1 MIKMIDVKKL
11 HPHHQNP
18 RKDLGDLTELAESI
32 KTNGILQNLTVVPW
46 FSSITGVGCDD
57 PKQQEE
63 MGYKVVIGHRRL
75 AAAKLAGLEVV
86 PCVISD
92 MDRKTQLGTMLLEN
106 IQRNDLTVYE
116 QAQGFQ
122 MMLDL
127 GETVG
132 DISKTTGFS
141 ETTVR
146 RRVNLLKLD
155 QEKFKASADRGASL
169 MDYAD
174 LEKIEDI
181 DLRNS
186 VLEKIGTPNFKY
198 ELKSA
203 IEKEAN
209 AKLMESMIKQ
219 LEGFATQIDNSS
231 GLQYAKTYYPS
242 RDPIIEKPADADE
255 EFYFFIVSNN
265 YGWITLYKKHFES
278 DTDEE
283 KEKRQAERQRQE
295 ECRAALEEISK
306 RTYQLRRDFIRE
318 FSNTKAIK
326 HIDILI
332 EYSIRAM
339 LEDYASVDFDDFAE
353 FFGLNAELN
362 AEGDE
367 ELTFEDIS
375 EHVLAQPALHLLI
388 AIYLTFDSERQS
400 YYGWRNQYE
409 DNETLN
415 QCYDLLEKLG
425 YQMSDEELAMK
436 NGTHELFMEVS

>member
-1 MIKMIDVKKL
+1 MIKMIDIKKI
-11 HPHHQNP
+11 HPHYQNP
-18 RKDLGDLTELAESI
+18 RSNLGDLLELAESI
-32 KTNGILQNLTVVPW
+32 KKNGVLQNLTVVPW
-46 FSSITGVGCDD
+46 FSSITGVGADD
-57 PKQQEE
+57 PKQQEK
-63 MGYKVVIGHRRL
+63 MGYVVVIGHRRL
-75 AAAKLAGLEVV
+75 AAAKLAGLKEV

-106 IQRNDLTVYE
+106 MQRNDLTVYE

-122 MMLDL
+122 MMMDL
-127 GETVG
+127 GETVSN
-132 DISKTTGFS
+132 ISETTGFS

-155 QEKFKASADRGASL
+155 KEKFKAAADRGASI

-174 LEKIEDI
+174 LEKIENI
-181 DLRNS
+181 KLRNS
-186 VLEKIGTPNFKY
+186 VLEKIGTPNFRY

-209 AKLMESMIKQ
+209 ARLMEPMIEQ
-219 LEGFATQIDNSS
+219 LGKFAIKTDNGN
-231 GLQYAKTYYPS
+231 GLQYIASYYPS
-242 RDPIIEKPADADE
+242 SNPIIERPVDVDKE
-255 EFYFFIVSNN
+255 IYYFVVSN
-265 YGWITLYKKHFES
+265 YGYVTLYKKRSES
-278 DTDEE
+278 DTNAV
-283 KEKRQAERQRQE
+283 KEKLLEERKRQE

-306 RTYQLRRDFIRE
+306 RAYRLRYDFIRE

-353 FFGLNAELN
+353 FLGRNV
-362 AEGDE
+362 EGE
-367 ELTFEDIS
+367 EVLTFEDIS

-388 AIYLTFDSERQS
+388 AIYLTFDSKIQS

-409 DNETLN
+409 ENETLN

-436 NGTHELFMEVS
+436 NGTHELFMEVV